1 MENLTQILEAI
12 LFASGTSKKKSD
24 ILALLP
30 NVTKSQFDK
39 SIDKLK
45 EKYSGTSGILL
56 LDFNGKLQFSTN
68 TEYGE
73 IVAEIL
79 TPLKEKELSKTLLEV
94 LAIIAYKQP
103 ITRVELEK
111 IKSSSAD
118 YAIGLLLKVNLIEV
132 VGRKDAVGRP
142 VLYGTTDEFLKKFQL
157 SDISELPDYQAV
169 LDKLE
174 ELGVFNKSQVQLYRD
189 IEISDE
195 QIDNNYDDTNEK
207 LRLEKLKNI
216 ERALDDASIIEDMLN
231 SDEELPDYLDG
242 ENYDIIE

>member
-79 TPLKEKELSKTLLEV
+79 TPLKEKELSFNPIGMKYLLISNVDISNLKIRVSIFNSSKT
-94 LAIIAYKQP
+94 
-103 ITRVELEK
+103 
-111 IKSSSAD
+111 IKSD
-118 YAIGLLLKVNLIEV
+118 KH
-132 VGRKDAVGRP
+132 
-142 VLYGTTDEFLKKFQL
+142 FL
-157 SDISELPDYQAV
+157 V
-169 LDKLE
+169 
-174 ELGVFNKSQVQLYRD
+174 
-189 IEISDE
+189 
-195 QIDNNYDDTNEK
+195 
-207 LRLEKLKNI
+207 
-216 ERALDDASIIEDMLN
+216 
-231 SDEELPDYLDG
+231 
-242 ENYDIIE
+242 

>member
-79 TPLKEKELSKTLLEV
+79 TPLKEK
-94 LAIIAYKQP
+94 
-103 ITRVELEK
+103 
-111 IKSSSAD
+111 
-118 YAIGLLLKVNLIEV
+118 
-132 VGRKDAVGRP
+132 
-142 VLYGTTDEFLKKFQL
+142 
-157 SDISELPDYQAV
+157 
-169 LDKLE
+169 
-174 ELGVFNKSQVQLYRD
+174 
-189 IEISDE
+189 
-195 QIDNNYDDTNEK
+195 
-207 LRLEKLKNI
+207 
-216 ERALDDASIIEDMLN
+216 
-231 SDEELPDYLDG
+231 
-242 ENYDIIE
+242 